1 MKLGCISAIVFFVA
15 LTLGGAFIIP
25 IFIKG
30 QDKNFQAGQKLGR
43 FAAVASIPVFAIGFM
58 IQKRRESAG

>member
-1 MKLGCISAIVFFVA
+1 MKLGCISAIVFFVV
-15 LTLGGAFIIP
+15 LSLGGAFIIP

-30 QDKNFQAGQKLGR
+30 NDQHFKAGKILGK
-43 FAAVASIPVFAIGFM
+43 FATLASIPVFAIGFV